1 MHRDSNQITR
11 TVCLMFWNLTG
22 TGVLVAAINKG
33 TEGLVFWTG
42 MVAMAQGNFDR
53 NGGVGSGNQ

>member
-1 MHRDSNQITR
+1 
-11 TVCLMFWNLTG
+11 MFWNLTG

>member
-33 TEGLVFWTG
+33 TEGLVIWTG
-42 MVAMAQGNFDR
+42 MVAMAPGEFRQKRGCW
-53 NGGVGSGNQ
+53 